1 MRGIMKEEKLYE
13 YLWIC
18 TNLQFSTKFMSG
30 WVSVEKL
37 PNGFLAIETKNT
49 DIFSDIPAP
58 IADKKETLRLK
69 RRIAMATAAAV
80 NRQNPSGLIGRVLKL
95 S

>member
-1 MRGIMKEEKLYE
+1 MRGIMNEEKLYE

-58 IADKKETLRLK
+58 ITDKKETLRLK
-69 RRIAMATAAAV
+69 RRIAMAAAAAV
-80 NRQNPSGLIGRVLKL
+80 NRQNPSGPIGRVLKL

>member
-1 MRGIMKEEKLYE
+1 MKGIMREDLLYE
-13 YLWIC
+13 YLWLC

-30 WVSVEKL
+30 WVAIEKL
-37 PNGFLAIETKNT
+37 PNGLLEIETKNA

-58 IADKKETLRLK
+58 KADKKETLRLK
-69 RRIAMATAAAV
+69 RRIAMVAAAAA
-80 NRQNPSGLIGRVLKL
+80 NHQNPSGLIGRVLKL